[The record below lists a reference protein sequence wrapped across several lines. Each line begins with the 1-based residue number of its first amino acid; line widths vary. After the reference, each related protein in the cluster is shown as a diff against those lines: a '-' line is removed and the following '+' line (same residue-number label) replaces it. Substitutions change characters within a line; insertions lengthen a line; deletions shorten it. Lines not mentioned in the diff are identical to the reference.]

1 LLKLF
6 SDAVTAFYRDLRAHG
21 LSQKVVCVTSSD
33 FGRRPEENANRGT
46 DHGYANV
53 CFVIGDRV
61 KKGMWGQYPSL
72 EREKLVF
79 GENLDVTT
87 DYRAVFAT
95 ILARHLDVD
104 PQPVV
109 GVSQTLGF
117 M

>member
-1 LLKLF
+1 
-6 SDAVTAFYRDLRAHG
+6 
-21 LSQKVVCVTSSD
+21 
-33 FGRRPEENANRGT
+33 
-46 DHGYANV
+46 
-53 CFVIGDRV
+53 
-61 KKGMWGQYPSL
+61 MWGQYPSL